1 MNLENI
7 SDFYLGLILFIA
19 ALLTI
24 STCLIFIVKLLHSL
38 LQVSFLLI
46 SIYIIFIRYNHIT
59 SSICLVFVAKL
70 LHSLLQVSF
79 FFISMYS
86 IIINYNNIIILT
98 YVSNFYTHF
107 FKYPSFSHAV
117 LSLSSVILNH
127 HLNFFIFIGKLL
139 HSFFQ
144 LSFFLITIYIIF
156 INYINITIIIIIIII
171 LIFIMF
177 ILLLL
182 HLYHN
187 HHHP

>member
-1 MNLENI
+1 MNLEYI

-46 SIYIIFIRYNHIT
+46 SIYIIFIRYNHI
-59 SSICLVFVAKL
+59 SICLIFVAKL

-86 IIINYNNIIILT
+86 IIINYSNIIILT

-107 FKYPSFSHAV
+107 FKYPSFSQAV
-117 LSLSSVILNH
+117 LSLSSAILNHH
-127 HLNFFIFIGKLL
+127 HLNFFIFIG
-139 HSFFQ
+139 HFFSYPSFSSPFI
-144 LSFFLITIYIIF
+144 SFSS
-156 INYINITIIIIIIII
+156 II
-171 LIFIMF
+171 LISPSLSS
-177 ILLLL
+177 LLL
-182 HLYHN
+182 Y
-187 HHHP
+187 

>member
-46 SIYIIFIRYNHIT
+46 SIYIIFIRYNHI
-59 SSICLVFVAKL
+59 SICLIFVAKL

-127 HLNFFIFIGKLL
+127 HLNFFIYTHFFSYPSFSSPFI
-139 HSFFQ
+139 SF
-144 LSFFLITIYIIF
+144 SS
-156 INYINITIIIIIIII
+156 II
-171 LIFIMF
+171 LISPSLSS
-177 ILLLL
+177 LLL
-182 HLYHN
+182 Y
-187 HHHP
+187 

>member
-38 LQVSFLLI
+38 LQVSFFLI
-46 SIYIIFIRYNHIT
+46 RIYIIFIRYNHIT

-107 FKYPSFSHAV
+107 FKYPSFSQAV
-117 LSLSSVILNH
+117 LSLSSAILNH
-127 HLNFFIFIGKLL
+127 HL

-171 LIFIMF
+171 LILIMF

>member
-107 FKYPSFSHAV
+107 FKYPSFSQAV
-117 LSLSSVILNH
+117 LSLSSA
-127 HLNFFIFIGKLL
+127 K
-139 HSFFQ
+139 SSSQ
-144 LSFFLITIYIIF
+144 LFYI
-156 INYINITIIIIIIII
+156 
-171 LIFIMF
+171 
-177 ILLLL
+177 
-182 HLYHN
+182 HW
-187 HHHP
+187 